1 MSVSPRGLTHRI
13 KRGSRPQ
20 LIEDELDICRNVN
33 FDNRYVFE
41 VSWEVVNKVGGIYT
55 VLKTK
60 TGHMVEQLGDRYLLI
75 GPYNESQVQLEVEVE
90 DQPDTPELAATVRS
104 MRERGVK
111 VVYGRWLVEGYP
123 RVILFD
129 IGSQAYRVD
138 EWKTE
143 FYNVSHIGVP
153 YYDREAMDALILGS
167 LVAWFIG
174 EFKSQC
180 RLYAES
186 TQASGSSPGAV
197 GDRLVVAQFHEWL
210 AGVGV
215 VLCRTRPID
224 CATIF
229 TTHATLLGR
238 YLCAGKCDFYN
249 NLGHFDVDREAG
261 DRQIYHRYCIERAAA
276 HAAHAF
282 TTVSDVTGL
291 EAQHLLKRSPDILTP
306 NGMNV
311 IQFSALH
318 EFQNLHAKAK
328 EKIHDFV
335 RGHFYGHYTFDLD
348 QTIYMFT
355 AGRYEFSNKGAD
367 MFLEALARLNYMLKS
382 TGSKTTVVAFMI
394 FPAKTNNFNVDSL
407 KGQAVVKQLKET
419 VSHIQST
426 IGEKL
431 FESCLRGKVPD
442 GKELLT
448 QNELVQLKRCIYST
462 SRPNL
467 PPICTHNM
475 TDDFNDPILST
486 LRKVHLFN
494 DDSDRV
500 KVIFH
505 PEFLSSTSP
514 LLSMDYD
521 QFVRG
526 CHLGVFPS
534 YYEPWGY
541 TPAECTVMGVPSI
554 TTNLSGFGSFVEK
567 HITDSASYGIF
578 IVDRMFKH
586 PEESQA
592 QLSQFMFDFCRLT
605 RRQRIVLRNRTERLS
620 ELLDWKSLGLYYV
633 KAQELAAK
641 NFKPEIFS
649 DLMSPGAM
657 TPLAKSFS
665 AMTSPASS
673 KNTSPN
679 SSDDEEETELTFYTA
694 SESKQE
700 GESPSQP
707 SPNKTISA
715 SSISEN
721 LIRLT
726 VNNTATP
733 TSSPKPSTSN

>member
-1 MSVSPRGLTHRI
+1 
-13 KRGSRPQ
+13 
-20 LIEDELDICRNVN
+20 
-33 FDNRYVFE
+33 
-41 VSWEVVNKVGGIYT
+41 
-55 VLKTK
+55 
-60 TGHMVEQLGDRYLLI
+60 MVEQLGDRYVLI
-75 GPYNESQVQLEVEVE
+75 GPYNASQVQLEVEVE
-90 DQPDTPELAATVRS
+90 EEPDSPELASTIRS

-123 RVILFD
+123 RVVLFD

-138 EWKTE
+138 EWKSE
-143 FYNVSHIGVP
+143 FYRVCHIGVP
-153 YYDREAMDALILGS
+153 FYDKEAMDALIFGS

-180 RLYAES
+180 RLLGES
-186 TQASGSSPGAV
+186 TSGVLG

-210 AGVGV
+210 TGTAV

-249 NLGHFDVDREAG
+249 NLASFDVDREAG
-261 DRQIYHRYCIERAAA
+261 DRQIYHRYCIERSAA
-276 HAAHAF
+276 HSAHVF

-311 IQFSALH
+311 VKFSALH
-318 EFQNLHAKAK
+318 EFQNLHAQSKQ
-328 EKIHDFV
+328 KIHDFV

-367 MFLEALARLNYMLKS
+367 MFLEALSRLNYMLKS
-382 TGSKTTVVAFMI
+382 TGSSVTVVAFLI

-419 VSHIQST
+419 VSTVQGK

-442 GKELLT
+442 PDDLLT

-475 TDDFNDPILST
+475 VDDLNDPILST

-521 QFVRG
+521 HFVRG

-578 IVDRMFKH
+578 IVDRMFKN
-586 PEESQA
+586 PEESQS
-592 QLSQFMFDFCRLT
+592 QLAQFMFDFCRLT

-620 ELLDWKSLGLYYV
+620 ELLDWKSLGLYYI

-649 DLMSPGAM
+649 DLLSPGSL
-657 TPLAKSFS
+657 TPLSKPFS

-673 KNTSPN
+673 KCGSPEG
-679 SSDDEEETELTFYTA
+679 SDNEDDDSDEEEDEKDLTFFSA
-694 SESKQE
+694 GSSEPTQQKPHHEPKQ
-700 GESPSQP
+700 S
-707 SPNKTISA
+707 SPNKTNGVAGKGSKGSSKKPTLSA
-715 SSISEN
+715 SSISES
-721 LIRLT
+721 LKQLT
-726 VNNTATP
+726 VNDTVHADSSGVISNPSSAAPHETVNP
-733 TSSPKPSTSN
+733 TNAASDSPTLLPSTSKST